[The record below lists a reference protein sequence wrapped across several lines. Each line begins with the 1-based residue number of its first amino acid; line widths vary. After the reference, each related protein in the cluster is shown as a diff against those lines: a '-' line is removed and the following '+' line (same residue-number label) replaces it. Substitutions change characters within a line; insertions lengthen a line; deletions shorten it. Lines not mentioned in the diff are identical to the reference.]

1 MEHNLLAIVLQLHI
15 IISSQARSGEVL
27 FMEINQEIGK

>member
-1 MEHNLLAIVLQLHI
+1 MEYNLLANFLQLHF
-15 IISSQARSGEVL
+15 IISSQARSSEVL